1 METITEN
8 GGEATIASDRSSSS
22 RGKRRGS
29 DFKPLKPRKKSV
41 METSKSPTLSV
52 VVPVYNEEGNLPVLI
67 PKLTGVLKDLGYS
80 YEMIFVDDGS
90 SDGSQRILR
99 EMAPQTP
106 CLRILRLRENR
117 GLSTALMA
125 GMREARGEKIVTL
138 DSDLQND
145 PADIPR
151 LLEYLDR
158 YDMATGWRQK
168 REDSWLKKISS
179 KIGNAVRN
187 GLSRENVRDSACT
200 LRAFK
205 RECIQ
210 EIPVFNGMHRFFST
224 LVKMKGYRI
233 IEVPVSHHPR
243 KFGRSKYNIRNRM
256 VRSFIDLLAVRWM
269 KRRALRY
276 EIEER
281 I

>member
-1 METITEN
+1 MDN
-8 GGEATIASDRSSSS
+8 
-22 RGKRRGS
+22 
-29 DFKPLKPRKKSV
+29 
-41 METSKSPTLSV
+41 SKEIEISV
-52 VVPVYNEEGNLPVLI
+52 VAPVYNEEGNLPFLI
-67 PKLTGVLKDLGYS
+67 PKLAEVLKGLGRS

-90 SDGSQRILR
+90 SDGSRRILK
-99 EMAPQTP
+99 EMASQYPFI
-106 CLRILRLRENR
+106 RILRLKENR

-158 YDMATGWRQK
+158 YDMATGWRRK
-168 REDSWLKKISS
+168 REDTWLKKISS
-179 KIGNAVRN
+179 KIGNGVRN
-187 GLSRENVRDSACT
+187 WLSGENIHDSACT

-205 RECIQ
+205 KECIQ
-210 EIPVFNGMHRFFST
+210 EIPVFNGMHRFLST

-233 IEVPVSHHPR
+233 VEVPVSHHPR
-243 KFGRSKYNIRNRM
+243 KSGKSKYNIRNRM

-269 KRRALRY
+269 KRRALHY

>member
-1 METITEN
+1 
-8 GGEATIASDRSSSS
+8 
-22 RGKRRGS
+22 
-29 DFKPLKPRKKSV
+29 

-52 VVPVYNEEGNLPVLI
+52 VVPVYNEEGNLPILI

-106 CLRILRLRENR
+106 FLRVLRLRENR

-179 KIGNAVRN
+179 KIGNVVRN
-187 GLSRENVRDSACT
+187 GLSGEDIRDSACT
-200 LRAFK
+200 LRAFRK
-205 RECIQ
+205 ECIQ

-269 KRRALRY
+269 KRRVLRY

>member
-1 METITEN
+1 M
-8 GGEATIASDRSSSS
+8 
-22 RGKRRGS
+22 
-29 DFKPLKPRKKSV
+29 KPSI
-41 METSKSPTLSV
+41 EQNEQIEISV

-67 PKLTGVLKDLGYS
+67 PALVEVLKNLGRS

-90 SDGSQRILR
+90 SDESRRILK
-99 EMAPQTP
+99 EMASEHAS
-106 CLRILRLRENR
+106 LRILRFKENR
-117 GLSTALMA
+117 GLSTALVA
-125 GMREARGEKIVTL
+125 GMREARGEIIVTL

-168 REDSWLKKISS
+168 REDKGLKKISS
-179 KIGNAVRN
+179 KIGNLVRN
-187 GLSRENVRDSACT
+187 WVSGENIQDSACT

-205 RECIQ
+205 KECIQ
-210 EIPVFNGMHRFFST
+210 EIPVFNGMHRFLST
-224 LVKMKGYRI
+224 LVKMRGFGI
-233 IEVPVSHHPR
+233 IEVPVAHHPR
-243 KFGRSKYNIRNRM
+243 RFGKSKYNIRNRM

-269 KRRALRY
+269 KRRTIHY

>member
-1 METITEN
+1 MENSTDIE
-8 GGEATIASDRSSSS
+8 I
-22 RGKRRGS
+22 
-29 DFKPLKPRKKSV
+29 
-41 METSKSPTLSV
+41 SV
-52 VVPVYNEEGNLPVLI
+52 VVPVYNEEGNLPILI
-67 PKLTGVLKDLGYS
+67 PKLVEVLKGLERS

-90 SDGSQRILR
+90 SDESRRILR
-99 EMAPQTP
+99 EMTLQYPS
-106 CLRILRLRENR
+106 LRILCFRANR
-117 GLSTALMA
+117 GLSAALLA
-125 GMREARGEKIVTL
+125 GMREARGGIIVTL

-168 REDSWLKKISS
+168 RRDTWLKKISS

-187 GLSRENVRDSACT
+187 LLSGENIRDSACT

-205 RECIQ
+205 KDCIIG
-210 EIPVFNGMHRFFST
+210 IPVFNGMHRFLST
-224 LVKMKGYRI
+224 LVKMGGYRI

-243 KFGRSKYNIRNRM
+243 RFGRSKYNIRNRM
-256 VRSFIDLLAVRWM
+256 LKSFIDLLAVRWM
-269 KRRALRY
+269 KARAIHW

>member
-1 METITEN
+1 MNSSAACPEN
-8 GGEATIASDRSSSS
+8 PEI
-22 RGKRRGS
+22 
-29 DFKPLKPRKKSV
+29 SV
-41 METSKSPTLSV
+41 I
-52 VVPVYNEEGNLPVLI
+52 VPVFNEEESLPILI
-67 PKLTGVLKDLGYS
+67 PKLVEVLNLLDTS
-80 YEMIFVDDGS
+80 YQMIFVDDGS
-90 SDGSQRILR
+90 SDGSRRILR
-99 EMAPQTP
+99 EMFSQYPS
-106 CLRILRLRENR
+106 LRILCFKENR
-117 GLSTALMA
+117 GLSTALLV
-125 GMREARGEKIVTL
+125 GMREARGKKIVTL

-179 KIGNAVRN
+179 KIGNGVRN
-187 GLSRENVRDSACT
+187 WLSSENIRDSACT

-210 EIPVFNGMHRFFST
+210 EIPTFNGMHRFLST
-224 LVKMKGYRI
+224 LVKMQGYKI
-233 IEVPVSHHPR
+233 IEVPVFHHPR
-243 KFGRSKYNIRNRM
+243 QFGKSKYNIRNRM

-269 KRRALRY
+269 KRRTIHY

>member
-1 METITEN
+1 MET
-8 GGEATIASDRSSSS
+8 
-22 RGKRRGS
+22 
-29 DFKPLKPRKKSV
+29 
-41 METSKSPTLSV
+41 MKSPILSV
-52 VVPVYNEEGNLPVLI
+52 VVPVFNEAESLSILI
-67 PKLTGVLKDLGYS
+67 PKLVEVLKALPFP

-90 SDGSQRILR
+90 SDGSGRILK
-99 EMAPQTP
+99 EMASQHPS
-106 CLRILRLRENR
+106 LRVLRFRENR
-117 GLSTALMA
+117 GLSTALVA

-168 REDSWLKKISS
+168 REDTWLKRISS
-179 KIGNAVRN
+179 KIANAVRN
-187 GLSRENVRDSACT
+187 CLSGENIQDSACT

-210 EIPVFNGMHRFFST
+210 EIPVFNGMHRFLST

-233 IEVPVSHHPR
+233 VEVPISHHPR
-243 KFGRSKYNIRNRM
+243 RFGKSKYNIRNRM
-256 VRSFIDLLAVRWM
+256 MRSFIDLLAVRWM
-269 KRRALRY
+269 KGRAIHY

>member
-1 METITEN
+1 M
-8 GGEATIASDRSSSS
+8 
-22 RGKRRGS
+22 
-29 DFKPLKPRKKSV
+29 KPSIKQN
-41 METSKSPTLSV
+41 EQIEISV
-52 VVPVYNEEGNLPVLI
+52 VVPVFNEEGNLPVLI
-67 PKLTGVLKDLGYS
+67 PTLVEVLKGLGRS

-90 SDGSQRILR
+90 SDGSRRVLR
-99 EMAPQTP
+99 EMASQYPFI
-106 CLRILRLRENR
+106 RVLRLKENC
-117 GLSTALMA
+117 GLSTALVA

-168 REDSWLKKISS
+168 REDKWLKKISS

-187 GLSRENVRDSACT
+187 WLSGEDIQDSACT

-205 RECIQ
+205 KECMK
-210 EIPVFNGMHRFFST
+210 EIPVFNGMHRFLST

-233 IEVPVSHHPR
+233 VEVPVSHHPR
-243 KFGRSKYNIRNRM
+243 KSGKSKYNIRNRAL
-256 VRSFIDLLAVRWM
+256 RSFIDLLGVRWM
-269 KRRALRY
+269 KGRRIQY
-276 EIEER
+276 DVEER

>member
-1 METITEN
+1 MKTPEKIE
-8 GGEATIASDRSSSS
+8 I
-22 RGKRRGS
+22 
-29 DFKPLKPRKKSV
+29 
-41 METSKSPTLSV
+41 SV
-52 VVPVYNEEGNLPVLI
+52 VVPVYNEEGNLPLLTS
-67 PKLTGVLKDLGYS
+67 KLVEVLKNLGRS

-90 SDGSQRILR
+90 SDGSRRILK
-99 EMAPQTP
+99 EMTSQYLF
-106 CLRILRLRENR
+106 LRILRFKENR
-117 GLSTALMA
+117 GLSTALVA

-145 PADIPR
+145 PTDIPR
-151 LLEYLDR
+151 LLGYLDQ
-158 YDMATGWRQK
+158 YDMATGWRQR

-187 GLSRENVRDSACT
+187 WVSGETIQDSACT

-205 RECIQ
+205 KECIQ
-210 EIPVFNGMHRFFST
+210 EIPVFNGMHRFLST
-224 LVKMKGYRI
+224 LVKMRGYRI

-243 KFGRSKYNIRNRM
+243 RFGKSKYNIRNRM

-269 KRRALRY
+269 KGRALHY

-281 I
+281 V